1 MSPKLGP
8 GFCNNEHAVIYT
20 SCALNENGS
29 GLHLAA
35 VDVYIR
41 RLIGTWD
48 ATLQAAANKLHS
60 RDPQNAFFY
69 WLAKGASDELA
80 DLVMSQVPKDGNH
93 PLQQWSFCREDK
105 QEAWKQSMG
114 WEFVM
119 LIDHLLAAP
128 PK

>member
-1 MSPKLGP
+1 
-8 GFCNNEHAVIYT
+8 
-20 SCALNENGS
+20 
-29 GLHLAA
+29 
-35 VDVYIR
+35 
-41 RLIGTWD
+41 
-48 ATLQAAANKLHS
+48 
-60 RDPQNAFFY
+60 
-69 WLAKGASDELA
+69 
-80 DLVMSQVPKDGNH
+80 MSQVPKDGNH